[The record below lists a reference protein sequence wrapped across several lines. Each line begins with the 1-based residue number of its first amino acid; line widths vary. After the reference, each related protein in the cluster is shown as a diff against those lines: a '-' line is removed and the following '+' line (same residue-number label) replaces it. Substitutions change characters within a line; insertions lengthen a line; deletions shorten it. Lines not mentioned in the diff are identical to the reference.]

1 MSVRGRLRG
10 RHWECERPGRVRSW
24 SSAHGDHSQH
34 RSFAE
39 KGDAGHEEDSRPI
52 INEGEWVEVTH
63 RRNKTKAAS
72 RIQSRPKNHQRP
84 DRTVTW
90 RNKADVT
97 TFYFCRFPAW
107 VSEKDLGQTFQRWGK
122 VWEVFIPKSKNK
134 EGHRFGFVRFKEVE
148 DELGQERQLDNNI
161 FFGRTKM
168 FVNRPKFQRG
178 RVATKNHNDNSIH
191 GNANIQGVDRRSQG
205 AFKTNVNGGRLRS
218 YAEVVRVA
226 SLEVS
231 ILCNQKSVFPQAPK
245 DVRRPM
251 AFNTNMEQKE

>member
-1 MSVRGRLRG
+1 M
-10 RHWECERPGRVRSW
+10 
-24 SSAHGDHSQH
+24 
-34 RSFAE
+34 
-39 KGDAGHEEDSRPI
+39 
-52 INEGEWVEVTH
+52 
-63 RRNKTKAAS
+63 
-72 RIQSRPKNHQRP
+72 
-84 DRTVTW
+84 
-90 RNKADVT
+90 
-97 TFYFCRFPAW
+97 
-107 VSEKDLGQTFQRWGK
+107 
-122 VWEVFIPKSKNK
+122 FIPKSKNK

-205 AFKTNVNGGRLRS
+205 AFKTNVNGGRLWS

-245 DVRRPM
+245 DVRRPV